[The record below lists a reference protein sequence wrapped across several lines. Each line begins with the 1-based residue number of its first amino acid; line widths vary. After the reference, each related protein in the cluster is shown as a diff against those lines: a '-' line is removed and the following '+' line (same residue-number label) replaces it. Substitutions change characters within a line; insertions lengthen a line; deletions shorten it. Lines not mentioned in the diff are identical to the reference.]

1 MMILKWFLESP
12 AWRWVDNKTIRES
25 QFVVIFLKVT
35 GDEKGVAAYL
45 MRWSMIKEWSRLTV
59 QVCKNVLCGS
69 QSLPLVYP
77 RTFIW
82 HMFFLGQS
90 PCSHILGVP
99 ALPATFPLCP
109 SFLGLDKGPRWS
121 APASFSTLA
130 AQSYPAFGKSRIGGQ
145 GKVLQPVGSVAMAC
159 PSVHFL

>member
-1 MMILKWFLESP
+1 MMILKWFLKSP
-12 AWRWVDNKTIRES
+12 AWRWVDNKTITES

-35 GDEKGVAAYL
+35 GDEKGVAAYP

-59 QVCKNVLCGS
+59 QVCKNVLCGC
-69 QSLPLVYP
+69 QSLPLVSP

-90 PCSHILGVP
+90 PWSHILGVP

-130 AQSYPAFGKSRIGGQ
+130 AQSYPALGESRIGGQ